1 MRDEDYI
8 GEAISNRD
16 GAPRRIE
23 LVAFDDIKLGK
34 QRRYLVKGL
43 IPRVGLTVVWGPP
56 KSGKSFWTFDL
67 LMHVALDWPY
77 RDRRVD
83 PGAVVYCAFEG
94 QSGIEAR
101 KEAFSKRFLADDRDP
116 VPFFLQSVTLDLV
129 KDAPEL
135 IDAIGAKLGDTKP
148 AAIVLDTLSRSLHGS
163 ESSDEDMSAYI
174 RAADAIRETFDCA
187 IIIVH
192 HCGVDATRPRGHTS
206 LTGAADAQLSVS
218 RDAAENIIVT
228 VEVAKD
234 GPQGDTIASRLEVVE
249 VDHDEDGG
257 LITSCVIVPVDGAFV
272 RPVPKRKL
280 SDRQKLALDGLMEC
294 TITSGKAPLASMTL
308 PTGIRV
314 VDASAWREE
323 LYTRGVLDRDAGN
336 PREEFKRIHQQL
348 HARGLIGMRG
358 ELVWIA

>member
-1 MRDEDYI
+1 M
-8 GEAISNRD
+8 
-16 GAPRRIE
+16 
-23 LVAFDDIKLGK
+23 
-34 QRRYLVKGL
+34 
-43 IPRVGLTVVWGPP
+43 
-56 KSGKSFWTFDL
+56 
-67 LMHVALDWPY
+67 
-77 RDRRVD
+77 
-83 PGAVVYCAFEG
+83 
-94 QSGIEAR
+94 
-101 KEAFSKRFLADDRDP
+101 
-116 VPFFLQSVTLDLV
+116 
-129 KDAPEL
+129 
-135 IDAIGAKLGDTKP
+135 
-148 AAIVLDTLSRSLHGS
+148 
-163 ESSDEDMSAYI
+163 
-174 RAADAIRETFDCA
+174 
-187 IIIVH
+187 
-192 HCGVDATRPRGHTS
+192 
-206 LTGAADAQLSVS
+206 SVS